1 MTPTNDTICA
11 LATAAG
17 KGGVSVIR
25 LSGSRSLSLCK
36 AVTGLHPVARLAT
49 LASLRTPQGELIDS
63 GLVLYFQGP
72 HSFTGED
79 VCEFHCHGSP
89 IVVDQLLQTL
99 VDLGARLARPG
110 EFSERA
116 FLNDKIDL
124 TQAEAIADL
133 IDSASVAAARHAAR
147 SLQGEFSKL
156 VSQLTSQLI
165 ELRVYVEA
173 ALDFADEDID
183 FINSGNISSR
193 IASLQQILQQILQQA
208 KQGSLL
214 REGLKVVL
222 AGAPN
227 AGKSTLL
234 NALCGQDVA
243 IVNSI
248 AGTTRDLL
256 RHEIN
261 LDGIPV
267 HLTDTAGLRESD
279 DPVEAE
285 GIRRAKTAV
294 RDADQV
300 LLLIDAHR
308 ISTAESDPLWQELQL
323 LAAGKL
329 TVVYNKTDL
338 TGQQPASDVVGG
350 VSAIYLSAHTGAGLS
365 LLRDHIKR
373 CAGYNAAE
381 DGGFIARRRHLLALG
396 EADAAL
402 QRALHCLKQLQASE
416 LVAEEL
422 RKAQQALDEITGK
435 FTTDDLLG
443 AIFSSFCIGK

>member
-11 LATAAG
+11 LASAAG

-25 LSGSRSLSLCK
+25 LSGSSSLSICK
-36 AVTGLHPVARLAT
+36 TITGLQPVARLAT
-49 LASLRTPQGELIDS
+49 LVPLRNVHGELIDS
-63 GLVLYFQGP
+63 GLALYFQGP
-72 HSFTGED
+72 YSFTGED

-99 VDLGARLARPG
+99 VALGARLARPG

-116 FLNDKIDL
+116 FLNNKLDL

-133 IDSASVAAARHAAR
+133 IDSASVSAARHAAR
-147 SLQGEFSKL
+147 SLQGEFSRL
-156 VSQLTSQLI
+156 VTQLTAQLI

-183 FINSGNISSR
+183 FINSGNIRSR
-193 IASLQQILQQILQQA
+193 VAGLKQILQQIQLQA
-208 KQGSLL
+208 RQGSLL

-234 NALCGQDVA
+234 NALCGEDVA
-243 IVNSI
+243 IVTSI

-256 RHEIN
+256 RHEIT

-267 HLTDTAGLRESD
+267 HLTDTAGLRDSD

-285 GIRRAKTAV
+285 GIRRARAAV
-294 RDADQV
+294 SDADQV
-300 LLLIDAHR
+300 LLLVDAHR
-308 ISTAESDPLWQELQL
+308 TPDAESDPLWLELQQ
-323 LAAGKL
+323 LASGKL
-329 TVVYNKTDL
+329 TLVFTKTDL
-338 TGQQPASDVVGG
+338 IERQPSMDTSGDVPV
-350 VSAIYLSAHTGAGLS
+350 IHLSAQTGAGLP
-365 LLRDHIKR
+365 LLREHIKR
-373 CAGYNAAE
+373 CAGFNPAE
-381 DGGFIARRRHLLALG
+381 DGGFIARRRHLVALN

-402 QRALHCLKQLQASE
+402 QRALHCLEQLQASE

-422 RKAQQALDEITGK
+422 RNDQKALDTITGK

>member
-1 MTPTNDTICA
+1 MTLTNDTICA
-11 LATAAG
+11 LASAAG
-17 KGGVSVIR
+17 KGGVSVVR
-25 LSGSRSLSLCK
+25 LSGSRSLLLCK
-36 AVTGLHPVARLAT
+36 AIAGLQPAPRLAT
-49 LASLRTPQGELIDS
+49 LASLRNSQGELIDS

-99 VDLGARLARPG
+99 VELGARLARPG

-116 FLNDKIDL
+116 FLNDKLDL

-133 IDSASVAAARHAAR
+133 IDSASVSAARHAVR
-147 SLQGEFSKL
+147 SLQGEFSRL
-156 VSQLTSQLI
+156 VTQLTAQLI

-183 FINSGNISSR
+183 FINSGNIQSR
-193 IASLQQILQQILQQA
+193 IAALQQILQHIQLQA
-208 KQGSLL
+208 RQGSLL

-243 IVNSI
+243 IVTSI

-256 RHEIN
+256 RHEIT

-267 HLTDTAGLRESD
+267 HLTDTAGLHDSK

-285 GIRRAKTAV
+285 GIRRARAAIC
-294 RDADQV
+294 DADHV
-300 LLLIDAHR
+300 LMLVDAHR
-308 ISTAESDPLWQELQL
+308 TADAKADPLWQELQQ

-329 TVVYNKTDL
+329 TLVFNKTDL
-338 TGQQPASDVVGG
+338 TGHQPSIDTIDDIPV
-350 VSAIYLSAHTGAGLS
+350 IHLSAQTGAGLS
-365 LLRDHIKR
+365 LLREHIKH
-373 CAGYNAAE
+373 CAGFNPAE
-381 DGGFIARRRHLLALG
+381 DGGFIARRRHLVALN
-396 EADAAL
+396 EADTAL
-402 QRALHCLKQLQASE
+402 QNALRCLEQLQASE

-422 RKAQQALDEITGK
+422 RKAQQALDAITGK